1 MAILGAQAASG
12 QNLPI
17 PANSESTLSRSSP
30 TPDNLFLRSYTQ
42 IRQRCSKFR
51 CAVPLLVLLPLLS
64 ALLLTL
70 WFSQVQL
77 QRDIANQAD
86 RVGAALARQ
95 IASTATEPLAAGD
108 NLSLNILLA
117 EWNQNPLIA
126 HVSLYSP
133 NNRIIAEAGNKPA
146 AHNRVPGQGRYMAA
160 ILQQDQVVGQIQL
173 VLSAQPLGQPSENLI
188 THLIWTLIII
198 ALLGGVVAWWWASRL
213 CRDLSAISQWDTSPV
228 YPAPASK
235 RHDELGELARH
246 LTEHRGLY
254 PEPEP
259 EPEPKPIAEPVP
271 APAAAEQEH
280 APAAHGK
287 ATTPITAETLT
298 TTDTAG
304 SSSTSEEALADAA
317 VSPGEVD
324 PKSPADDSSNA
335 STAEQHSASLDQTD
349 SAGEPQAMP
358 HHAMLAVRL
367 GNQEALR
374 RLPRQRL
381 MALLERYR
389 EHVQRAAQ
397 LYAGQQ
403 HTLFDGTS
411 VLLFSPGA
419 EDTRDELAHGLCCGE
434 LLRVLG
440 HDLQIEI
447 ADTGIAL
454 HLQLALCHAPG
465 LDTLSD
471 AALSDHELC
480 QRTLEQLQHS
490 RNLLLVDAELAAGG
504 TLNECAVSRRL
515 ASQSG
520 IYCIERL
527 LEPYQ
532 SMVESQLNKL
542 YNQRQD

>member
-1 MAILGAQAASG
+1 M
-12 QNLPI
+12 
-17 PANSESTLSRSSP
+17 SRSSP
-30 TPDNLFLRSYTQ
+30 TQDNLFLRSYTQ
-42 IRQRCSKFR
+42 FRRRCSNFR
-51 CAVPLLVLLPLLS
+51 YAVPLLVLLPLL
-64 ALLLTL
+64 ALLLLTL
-70 WFSQVQL
+70 WFGKVEL
-77 QRDIANQAD
+77 QRDIGVQAD
-86 RVGAALARQ
+86 RVGTALARQ
-95 IASTATEPLAAGD
+95 IASTAAEPLAAGD

-133 NNRIIAEAGNKPA
+133 NNRVIAEAGNKPA
-146 AHNRVPGQGRYMAA
+146 AHNRAPGQGRYMAA
-160 ILQQDQVVGQIQL
+160 VLRQDQVAGQIQL
-173 VLSAQPLGQPSENLI
+173 VLAAQPFRQPGTNLMVQ
-188 THLIWTLIII
+188 LIWALLAI
-198 ALLGGVVAWWWASRL
+198 ALVSGLTAWFWAARL
-213 CRDLSAISQWDTSPV
+213 RRDLSAIAEWDATPI
-228 YPAPASK
+228 YPAPASA
-235 RHDELGELARH
+235 RHDELGDFART
-246 LTEHRGLY
+246 LTQQRGLY

-259 EPEPKPIAEPVP
+259 EPEPIEDIDISAVTADISTATPAQPSEEVDADSTSIVSALPDEDGLGDELPVAPDADTSSP
-271 APAAAEQEH
+271 ADAANKEVDSV
-280 APAAHGK
+280 
-287 ATTPITAETLT
+287 
-298 TTDTAG
+298 TDTATTDN
-304 SSSTSEEALADAA
+304 STL
-317 VSPGEVD
+317 PR
-324 PKSPADDSSNA
+324 
-335 STAEQHSASLDQTD
+335 
-349 SAGEPQAMP
+349 
-358 HHAMLAVRL
+358 HAMLAVRL

-389 EHVQRAAQ
+389 EHVQRAGQ

-465 LDTLSD
+465 LENISD
-471 AALSDHELC
+471 AALSEHELC
-480 QRTLEQLQHS
+480 QRTLDQLQHS
-490 RNLLLVDAELAAGG
+490 RNLLLVDAELAGAGN
-504 TLNECAVSRRL
+504 LANSAVARRL
-515 ASQSG
+515 ASQPG

-542 YNQRQD
+542 YNQRQE

>member
-1 MAILGAQAASG
+1 M
-12 QNLPI
+12 
-17 PANSESTLSRSSP
+17 SRSSP
-30 TPDNLFLRSYTQ
+30 TQDNLFLRSYTQ
-42 IRQRCSKFR
+42 FRRRCSNFR
-51 CAVPLLVLLPLLS
+51 YAVPLLVLLPLL
-64 ALLLTL
+64 ALLLLTL
-70 WFSQVQL
+70 WFGKVEL
-77 QRDIANQAD
+77 QRDIGVQAD
-86 RVGAALARQ
+86 RVGSALARQ
-95 IASTATEPLAAGD
+95 IASTAAEPLAAGD

-133 NNRIIAEAGNKPA
+133 NNRVIAEAGNKPA
-146 AHNRVPGQGRYMAA
+146 AHNRAPGQGRYMAA
-160 ILQQDQVVGQIQL
+160 VLRQDQVAGQIQL
-173 VLSAQPLGQPSENLI
+173 VLAAQPFRQPGTNFMVQ
-188 THLIWTLIII
+188 LIWALLAI
-198 ALLGGVVAWWWASRL
+198 ALVSGLTAWFWAARL
-213 CRDLSAISQWDTSPV
+213 RRDLSAIAEWDTAPL
-228 YPAPASK
+228 YPAPASA
-235 RHDELGELARH
+235 RHDELGDFART
-246 LTEHRGLY
+246 LTQQRGLY

-259 EPEPKPIAEPVP
+259 EPEPEPIEVIDISVVAADISTETP
-271 APAAAEQEH
+271 APASEAVDVDSTSIVSALPDEDGLGDALPVAPDADASSPADAANKEVDSV
-280 APAAHGK
+280 
-287 ATTPITAETLT
+287 
-298 TTDTAG
+298 TDTA
-304 SSSTSEEALADAA
+304 TTDNSEL
-317 VSPGEVD
+317 PR
-324 PKSPADDSSNA
+324 
-335 STAEQHSASLDQTD
+335 
-349 SAGEPQAMP
+349 
-358 HHAMLAVRL
+358 HAMLAVRL

-389 EHVQRAAQ
+389 EHVQRAGQ

-465 LDTLSD
+465 LEDISD
-471 AALSDHELC
+471 AALSEHELC
-480 QRTLEQLQHS
+480 QRTLDQLQHS
-490 RNLLLVDAELAAGG
+490 RNLLLVDAELAGAG
-504 TLNECAVSRRL
+504 TLANSAVARRL
-515 ASQSG
+515 ASQPG